1 MAEVA
6 GKGALLVDP
15 LSVESIR
22 DGLIS
27 IIHNDSLRELCISDG
42 FKNTHKYSRS
52 FILAQH
58 DRLFSSILS

>member
-15 LSVESIR
+15 LSVVSIR

-27 IIHNDSLRELCISDG
+27 IIHNDSVRELCIAEG
-42 FKNTHKYSRS
+42 FKNTYKYDSH
-52 FILAQH
+52 FIIDQH
-58 DRLFSSILS
+58 ERIFLSI